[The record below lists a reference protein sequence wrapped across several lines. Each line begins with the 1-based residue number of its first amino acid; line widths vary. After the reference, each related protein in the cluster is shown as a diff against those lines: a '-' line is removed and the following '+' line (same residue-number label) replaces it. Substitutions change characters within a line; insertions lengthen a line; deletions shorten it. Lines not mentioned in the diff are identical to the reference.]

1 MNKEILKEINVLYV
15 EDEDEV
21 REFTSKTISSIVNQV
36 VVAKDG
42 KEGLE
47 KYYENNQLNLILT
60 DINMPRMGGLEMC
73 NIIREK
79 DKEIPIVIT
88 SAHSDPN
95 FLKEAIDVNVS
106 SYAMKPIDLYHLID
120 SMIKAVEPIFLKKR
134 LENITKNLEHKVEE
148 VTKQTKL
155 LLDAQANIVFLTNL
169 SKIVEVNK
177 KFLDFFAVSS
187 YEEFLATKKSIVSQ
201 FKEDK
206 RFFNKAIVD
215 TDSHWI
221 LEIQKLTEADRVV
234 KMENKYGEDR
244 IFTVTIDDYE
254 NKKEHFVISLT
265 DITTL
270 KEKSNLLEYQ
280 ATHDQL
286 TGLFNRQKFNDIF
299 LKEIK
304 RDKRYDNALSIIV
317 FNIDNF
323 TNIIDKSGRD
333 VCNNLLKDVAQI
345 VINSVREHDIV
356 VRWAEEEFLILL
368 PQTEVTGA
376 SRVAQKIL
384 ENIQEHNFPYIL
396 EEITASFG
404 ISKLLEEDNDISIL
418 KRVEDALAKAKEE
431 GKNKIICN

>member
-1 MNKEILKEINVLYV
+1 MNKEILKDINVLYV

-47 KYYENNQLNLILT
+47 KYYENSQLNLILT

-95 FLKEAIDVNVS
+95 FLKEAIDVKVS

-120 SMIKAVEPIFLKKR
+120 SMIKAVEPIFLRKR
-134 LENITKNLEHKVEE
+134 LEKITKNLEDKVEE

-155 LLDAQANIVFLTNL
+155 LLDAQDNIVFLTNF

-177 KFLDFFAVSS
+177 KFLEFFNVSS
-187 YEEFLATKKSIVSQ
+187 YEDFLSTKKSIVSQ

-234 KMENKYGEDR
+234 KMENKDGEDR

-265 DITTL
+265 DITSL

-280 ATHDQL
+280 ASHDQL

-317 FNIDNF
+317 FDIDNF
-323 TNIIDKSGRD
+323 VDL
-333 VCNNLLKDVAQI
+333 NNEFTKETCDNVLKDIAQI
-345 VINSVREHDIV
+345 IINSVREHDIV
-356 VRWAEEEFLILL
+356 VRWATEKFLILL
-368 PQTEVTGA
+368 PQTKVPGA
-376 SRVAQKIL
+376 NKVAQKIL
-384 ENIQEHNFPYIL
+384 ESIQEHEFSNISK
-396 EEITASFG
+396 EITTSFG
-404 ISKLLEEDNDISIL
+404 ISKLQEEDNDISIL
-418 KRVEDALAKAKEE
+418 KRVEEALAKAKNE
-431 GKNKIICN
+431 GINRIVCN

>member
-418 KRVEDALAKAKEE
+418 KRVEDALVKAKEE